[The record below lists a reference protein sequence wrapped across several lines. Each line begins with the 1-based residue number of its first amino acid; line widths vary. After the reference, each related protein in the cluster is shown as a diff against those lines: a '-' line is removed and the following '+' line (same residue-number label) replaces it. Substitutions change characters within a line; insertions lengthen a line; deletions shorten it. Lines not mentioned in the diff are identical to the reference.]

1 MKKNLK
7 PIFVLILVLAFVLSA
22 CTTPG
27 QPTTAAPTTT
37 VAGETETEAP
47 PAEPK
52 VLRGRIAAEPASLDT
67 QAGQDVNASQVR
79 ALIYDPIIRNHNFEF
94 IPGGAETWEVSD
106 DGLVYTFHMRE
117 DAKWSDGQPVTA
129 HDYVYGAIR
138 LIDPNP
144 PAPNGSMAFYGFV
157 LKNGEAFNKGEITDP
172 TMVGVKALD
181 DYTVEYTLE
190 KPYPYFLDY
199 VSSNL
204 FNPNRKDYTEKY
216 GVEFATSADKLIGN
230 GPYVLVEWKPEDRFI
245 FEKNEN
251 YWNKDAIKLDRIEL
265 YVIGDG
271 NTAILMFQNG
281 ELDYA
286 DIPKDL
292 IPAMDGLGRA
302 IYTTSGTTLW
312 LEFNLDSTSP
322 AGKFLAN
329 ANFRKAIGHAIDRE
343 LFVKA
348 ALNDGSIP
356 ALSYVPSVMVVTEQL
371 WGEKFNNEFY
381 PKTADVAKA
390 EEYLAKALE
399 ELGVAREDIP
409 TIKYL
414 TDDRPDRRLMGEI
427 VQDMLLNNLG
437 LNLDI
442 TLVQSRQRW
451 DMMTDGDFDIVFAGI
466 ASSNPDPIGYLTRLT
481 SENGLNDTRYA
492 SAEYDA
498 LIAASDS
505 EVDPEKRAQIMY
517 EALQLLMDEGP
528 IVPVY
533 NAGGAWAKRDD
544 LINIFKGGIRSPDP
558 DFIYADFAE

>member
-7 PIFVLILVLAFVLSA
+7 AILVLILVLAFVLSA
-22 CTTPG
+22 CSTPG
-27 QPTTAAPTTT
+27 QQTTAAPATT
-37 VAGETETEAP
+37 AGPSETQAP

-52 VLRGRIAAEPASLDT
+52 VLRGRLAAEPASLDT

-79 ALIYDPIIRNHNFEF
+79 SLIYDPIIRNHNFEF
-94 IPGGAETWEVSD
+94 IPGGAETWEVSA
-106 DGLVYTFHMRE
+106 DGLVYTFHMRK
-117 DAKWSDGQPVTA
+117 DAKWSDGQPLTA

-138 LIDPNP
+138 LIDPTP

-157 LKNGEAFNKGEITDP
+157 LKNGEAFNKGEVTDP

-204 FNPNRKDYTEKY
+204 FNPNRKDFTEKY
-216 GVEFATSADKLIGN
+216 GVEFATSTDKLIGN
-230 GPYVLVEWKPEDRFI
+230 GPFVLVEWKPEDRFI

-302 IYTTSGTTLW
+302 IYTTSGTTMW
-312 LEFNLDSTSP
+312 MEFNQDSTSP
-322 AGKFLAN
+322 AAKFLAN

-343 LFVKA
+343 LFIKA

-356 ALSYVPSVMVVTEQL
+356 ALSYVPSVMVVNQEL
-371 WGEKFNNEFY
+371 WGEKFNNVFY
-381 PKTADVAKA
+381 PKTADLVKA

-427 VQDMLLNNLG
+427 IQDMLFTNLG
-437 LNLDI
+437 LDLDI

-451 DMMTDGDFDIVFAGI
+451 DMMTAGDYDIVFAGI

-498 LIAASDS
+498 LISASDS
-505 EVDPEKRAQIMY
+505 EVDPEKRAQLLY
-517 EALQLLMDEGP
+517 EALVLLMEEGP
-528 IVPVY
+528 LVPVY

-558 DFIYADFAE
+558 NFIFADFAD